1 MIFLLLSI
9 LSSASIFVIFKL
21 IGRFKI
27 FTFSAIV
34 VNYLAACFAGFFLSN
49 SNPYTFSV
57 FHQNWFPVALLIGV
71 MFVVMFY
78 IIGSSTQKAGVAV
91 TTVAV
96 KMSVIFPIAFSI
108 WFDLNDRL
116 TFIKLLGISLALVS
130 VYLTVYKKD
139 TNSKQSLTFFL
150 PIILFVG
157 MGIVDTFVKYAQS
170 AYVSTELTPIF
181 STITFS
187 AAAITGLLVLTVN
200 HKAAKNLLQPKTWLL
215 GCALGLANFGSMY
228 FLLLALNH
236 IDTTTGLQAMGSV
249 TFGINNIGIVTLSVI
264 IGFLFYSER
273 PSKIN
278 WIGIALS
285 LISIL
290 ILSYSQM

>member
-9 LSSASIFVIFKL
+9 LSSALIFVIFKL
-21 IGRFKI
+21 IGRLKV

-34 VNYLAACFAGFFLSN
+34 VNYLAACLAGFFLSN
-49 SNPYTFSV
+49 SNPFTISLFSE
-57 FHQNWFPVALLIGV
+57 NWFPITLVIGV

-78 IIGSSTQKAGVAV
+78 IIGSSTQRAGVAV

-108 WFDLNDRL
+108 WYDSADSL
-116 TFIKLLGISLALVS
+116 TLVKFSGIFLALIA

-139 TNSKQSLTFFL
+139 KKEIKSIAFFL
-150 PIILFVG
+150 PIILFLG
-157 MGIVDTFVKYAQS
+157 MGIVDSFVKYAQS
-170 AYVSTELTPIF
+170 AYVSTELTPVF
-181 STITFS
+181 STITFA

-200 HKAAKNLLQPKTWLL
+200 HQAAKNLLNIKTWVL
-215 GCALGLANFGSMY
+215 GILLGLANFGSMY
-228 FLLLALNH
+228 FLLLALNYVD
-236 IDTTTGLQAMGSV
+236 IETGLQALGSI

-264 IGFLFYSER
+264 IGFLIYGER

-278 WIGIALS
+278 WVGISLS
-285 LISIL
+285 FVAII
-290 ILSYSQM
+290 ILSFS